1 MSATI
6 SITDKCCGAASIDR
20 HKPAILESYLS
31 DMAWNKF
38 CDDVDKTREIFSTIY
53 YWTGGSFILTL
64 VLFFIAYALGGYYL
78 FAITAPGVIV
88 LVASYVVLS
97 KKQKNFETEINK
109 VMDDMNRTYQ
119 GQLTFHFRIVSSQ
132 GVEGTSTSHQI
143 DVSVNNNG
151 GAGASSAPKDAATR
165 LEDLEKAKHLLSDQ
179 EYEDK
184 RRDILSDV

>member
-6 SITDKCCGAASIDR
+6 GITEKSCGKSSIDR

-38 CDDVDKTREIFSTIY
+38 CDDVDKTSEIFSTIY
-53 YWTGGSFILTL
+53 YWTGGSFLLILAT
-64 VLFFIAYALGGYYL
+64 FFIAYFLGGGYL
-78 FAITAPGVIV
+78 FAIVAPGAIV
-88 LVASYVVLS
+88 LVGSYVVLFR
-97 KKQKNFETEINK
+97 KQNKFDTEINK

-119 GQLTFHFRIVSSQ
+119 GQLTFHFNRISTQ
-132 GVEGTSTSHQI
+132 GGEGTAHEI
-143 DVSVNNNG
+143 VVSINKSC
-151 GAGASSAPKDAATR
+151 GAGASSAPKDATTR